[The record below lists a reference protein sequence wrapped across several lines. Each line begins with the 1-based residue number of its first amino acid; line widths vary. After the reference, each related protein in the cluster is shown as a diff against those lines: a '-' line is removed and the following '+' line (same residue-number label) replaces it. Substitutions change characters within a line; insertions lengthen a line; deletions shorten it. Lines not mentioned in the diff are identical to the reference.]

1 MKRIIEREL
10 DNIEIPKELHERSKI
25 GIQKASSEIKGE
37 NKMNKYIKRVA
48 GLAAALVLS
57 IGLIAVN
64 NSTLAN
70 SIKGFFKDI
79 TSWNG
84 AITGS
89 EYVQATEEI
98 DIKVSNSIVESNK
111 VLLPIEVTLKNIN
124 EAPFNVIEALTIGKF
139 KIIDSS
145 DNEINNGEIQI
156 ESISKENY
164 SFEIDDEN
172 NLLTEIESQ
181 DLSNRKFIA
190 NLVIN
195 KEQLSSGDKYILI
208 IESFYGH
215 KKADAPIEIK
225 GNWELDFI
233 ME

>member
-1 MKRIIEREL
+1 MKRTIKREL

-48 GLAAALVLS
+48 GLAVVLVLS

-79 TSWNG
+79 TNWNG
-84 AITGS
+84 AITGT
-89 EYVQATEEI
+89 EYIQATEEI

-124 EAPFNVIEALTIGKF
+124 EALFNVIEALTIGKF
-139 KIIDSS
+139 KITNSS

-208 IESFYGH
+208 IESLYGH

-225 GNWELDFI
+225 GKWELDFI

>member
-1 MKRIIEREL
+1 MKRRIEREL

-48 GLAAALVLS
+48 GVAAALVLS

-79 TSWNG
+79 TNWNG
-84 AITGS
+84 AITGT

-98 DIKVSNSIVESNK
+98 DIKVSISIVESNK

-124 EAPFNVIEALTIGKF
+124 EAPFNVIEALALGKF
-139 KIIDSS
+139 KITDSS

-156 ESISKENY
+156 GSISKENY

-195 KEQLSSGDKYILI
+195 KKQLSSGDKYILI

-225 GNWELDFI
+225 GSWELDFI